1 MLNFEIKI
9 RLVRK
14 ATLRKGNF
22 VDFKLEH
29 WQIILKSE
37 EIGPCN
43 KGQKDPEL
51 T

>member
-29 WQIILKSE
+29 WQIILKIRVNRILDE
-37 EIGPCN
+37 TEHM
-43 KGQKDPEL
+43 
-51 T
+51 